1 MDYKFIE
8 QLVERYFNAQTT
20 LQEEEI
26 LRIFFSQEEL
36 PADMEAVAA
45 LFALEQ
51 QERYVELPSD
61 DFDARMLAMVE
72 EQQSEE
78 PKMITVKARTIKFTQ
93 RLLPLFK
100 AAAIVA
106 IVLTL
111 GNAAQAPWDRGYDD
125 PKAEYAK
132 YHQQPLDSADDLQP
146 MQAENLTDSLQQ
158 TEALPMTPT
167 Y

>member
-8 QLVERYFNAQTT
+8 QLVERYFEAQTT

-36 PADMEAVAA
+36 PAGMEAIAA
-45 LFALEQ
+45 LFAMEQ
-51 QERYVELPSD
+51 VDRQVEMPSD
-61 DFDARMLAMVE
+61 DFDARMLDMIGE
-72 EQQSEE
+72 EAEE
-78 PKMITVKARTIKFTQ
+78 AKTVTVKARTISFTQ
-93 RLLPLFK
+93 RLIPLFK

-111 GNAAQAPWDRGYDD
+111 GNAAQAPWDLGYDD

-132 YHQQPLDSADDLQP
+132 YHQLPLDSTDDLQP

-158 TEALPMTPT
+158 QKPATLAPT

>member
-8 QLVERYFNAQTT
+8 QLVERYFEGQTT

-36 PADMEAVAA
+36 PAGMESVAA
-45 LFALEQ
+45 LFAMEQ
-51 QERYVELPSD
+51 TDRQMEMLSE
-61 DFDARMLAMVE
+61 DFDARMLEMIGKE
-72 EQQSEE
+72 TQE
-78 PKMITVKARTIKFTQ
+78 PKTLTVKAKTISFTQ
-93 RLLPLFK
+93 RLIPLFK

-106 IVLTL
+106 IILTL

-125 PKAEYAK
+125 PKAEYAR
-132 YHQQPLDSADDLQP
+132 YHQQQMDSTDDLQP
-146 MQAENLTDSLQQ
+146 MQAENLTDSLKQEPA
-158 TEALPMTPT
+158 TLAPT

>member
-8 QLVERYFNAQTT
+8 QLVERYFEGQTT

-36 PADMEAVAA
+36 PAGMESVAA
-45 LFALEQ
+45 LFAMEQ
-51 QERYVELPSD
+51 TDRQMEMLSE
-61 DFDARMLAMVE
+61 DFDARMLEMTGKE
-72 EQQSEE
+72 TQES
-78 PKMITVKARTIKFTQ
+78 KTLTVKAKTISFTQ
-93 RLLPLFK
+93 RLIPLFK

-106 IVLTL
+106 IILTL

-125 PKAEYAK
+125 PKAEYAR
-132 YHQQPLDSADDLQP
+132 YHQQQMDSTDDLQP
-146 MQAENLTDSLQQ
+146 MQAENLTDSLKQEPA
-158 TEALPMTPT
+158 TLAPT

>member
-8 QLVERYFNAQTT
+8 QLVERYFEGQTT

-36 PADMEAVAA
+36 PAGMESVAA
-45 LFALEQ
+45 LFAMEQ
-51 QERYVELPSD
+51 TDRQMEMLSE
-61 DFDARMLAMVE
+61 DFDVRMLEMIGKE
-72 EQQSEE
+72 TQE
-78 PKMITVKARTIKFTQ
+78 PKTLTVKAKTISFTQ
-93 RLLPLFK
+93 RLIPLFK

-106 IVLTL
+106 IILTL

-125 PKAEYAK
+125 PKAEYAR
-132 YHQQPLDSADDLQP
+132 YHQQQMDSTDDLQP
-146 MQAENLTDSLQQ
+146 MQAENLTDSLKQEPA
-158 TEALPMTPT
+158 TLAPT